1 MLAVW
6 EQKAQEATAARDAT
20 GLQQAASMVDRY
32 KDAMQRAI
40 DLQDREAQ
48 LQEDQRARQQTAL
61 GSARSNWI
69 ENYENQQLLS
79 TGSLQKIILAIQRY
93 KGLMEGATDASQFT
107 SAARWLDLFAA
118 KAQQIQQEA
127 TLDTIGINQSVSSL
141 RQKGIYMGE
150 TAVAT

>member
-32 KDAMQRAI
+32 KDSIQRAL
-40 DLQDREAQ
+40 DLQAREAQ
-48 LQEDQRARQQTAL
+48 LQEDQSARQQTAL

-69 ENYENQQLLS
+69 ENYENQKLLS

-93 KGLMEGATDASQFT
+93 KGLMEGATDAS
-107 SAARWLDLFAA
+107 
-118 KAQQIQQEA
+118 
-127 TLDTIGINQSVSSL
+127 
-141 RQKGIYMGE
+141 
-150 TAVAT
+150 